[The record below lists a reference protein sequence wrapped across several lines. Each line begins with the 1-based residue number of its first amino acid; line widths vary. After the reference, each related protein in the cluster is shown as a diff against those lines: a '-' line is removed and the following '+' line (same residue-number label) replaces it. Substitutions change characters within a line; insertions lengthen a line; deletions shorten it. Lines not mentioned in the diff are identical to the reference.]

1 MTAMFD
7 DDDDFE
13 VEDVLEE
20 KSTKLT
26 TPQQRLNQTQAV
38 FACSKRNDE
47 MFVPPPP
54 VGQKKAGNSP
64 EDVERFKKLHLKA
77 QGEASILRGELDKQ
91 NKKFN
96 EERINLRQ
104 IESNLKD
111 KMKEEKNKYEVE
123 FSKAKT
129 EKVFLLQEMQG
140 LKDQIVKL
148 EAERAKE
155 SQALDTTVK
164 KRKVLDAIKTE
175 KNSFPTDKDFKRTI
189 ALATTETQTEVVGK
203 RRCSLKKIDK
213 TKMSSLSFAKL
224 TKASSD
230 VKMRLFQQTT
240 PSDLAL
246 TVSQTIQMLI
256 KNITDNFP
264 NFPSTSELSTLQT
277 LISVNNSRLSS
288 DDRALVTETCSKL
301 FHLMIKT
308 ETVTMFESVLSL
320 VLETWSRQL
329 LSQDITSDI
338 LALMIQLA
346 TNTSVQ
352 ELLSAAVMAGVF
364 RLLSL
369 VTAEAD
375 HCRVLCRQ
383 TEGQCQLSSILILVE
398 SSLRQGLA
406 ADVAEAGCG
415 AMVAWLEQSLTAA
428 PAPAWVTNQCPDCT
442 KMAARCLVLLTQT
455 QVDRRAT
462 QLAAGEQLLPALR
475 RCVRLLAKLQD
486 SLEAAEGKANSA
498 GSESES
504 GWSTV
509 INENAYIQRMYIWSV
524 SRLQEQDLGDRV
536 AAMLQGLSMDVR
548 NSSADK

>member
-1 MTAMFD
+1 M
-7 DDDDFE
+7 
-13 VEDVLEE
+13 
-20 KSTKLT
+20 
-26 TPQQRLNQTQAV
+26 
-38 FACSKRNDE
+38 
-47 MFVPPPP
+47 
-54 VGQKKAGNSP
+54 
-64 EDVERFKKLHLKA
+64 
-77 QGEASILRGELDKQ
+77 
-91 NKKFN
+91 
-96 EERINLRQ
+96 
-104 IESNLKD
+104 
-111 KMKEEKNKYEVE
+111 
-123 FSKAKT
+123 
-129 EKVFLLQEMQG
+129 
-140 LKDQIVKL
+140 
-148 EAERAKE
+148 
-155 SQALDTTVK
+155 
-164 KRKVLDAIKTE
+164 
-175 KNSFPTDKDFKRTI
+175 
-189 ALATTETQTEVVGK
+189 
-203 RRCSLKKIDK
+203 KKIDN
-213 TKMSSLSFAKL
+213 TKMASLSFAKL

-240 PSDLAL
+240 PSDLAS
-246 TVSQTIQMLI
+246 TVSKTIQTLI
-256 KNITDNFP
+256 KNITENFP

-462 QLAAGEQLLPALR
+462 QLAAGDQLLPALR

-498 GSESES
+498 GSDSES